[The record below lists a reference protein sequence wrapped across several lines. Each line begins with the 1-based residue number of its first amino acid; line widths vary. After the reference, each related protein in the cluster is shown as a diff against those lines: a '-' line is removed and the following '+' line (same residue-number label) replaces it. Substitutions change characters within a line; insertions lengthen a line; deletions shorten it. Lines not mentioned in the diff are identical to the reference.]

1 MSLAKVV
8 GMAPEE
14 WLMNASIAASA
25 PASTRTAG
33 TIQRRAGDSAL
44 SSQQAPFREVW
55 HIEDIYYVGT
65 NPSPDVQIV
74 IKVDGVDQ
82 PITPLASSVNTSTLS
97 RFKLPVTL
105 PIPRGSVCTID
116 LINLAVN
123 GTDALAVTFKA
134 KVIRRMVEA

>member
-14 WLMNASIAASA
+14 WLLNTTIAASA
-25 PASTRTAG
+25 PANTRTSG

-44 SSQQAPFREVW
+44 ASQQAPFREVW
-55 HIEDIYYVGT
+55 HIEDIYFVGT
-65 NPSPDVQIV
+65 NPSPDVQVV

-82 PITPLASSVNTSTLS
+82 PITPLASSVNIDELS
-97 RFKLPVTL
+97 RLKLPITL
-105 PIPRGSVCTID
+105 PIPRGSVCTVD
-116 LINLAVN
+116 LINIAAN
-123 GTDALAVTFKA
+123 GTDALAITFKA